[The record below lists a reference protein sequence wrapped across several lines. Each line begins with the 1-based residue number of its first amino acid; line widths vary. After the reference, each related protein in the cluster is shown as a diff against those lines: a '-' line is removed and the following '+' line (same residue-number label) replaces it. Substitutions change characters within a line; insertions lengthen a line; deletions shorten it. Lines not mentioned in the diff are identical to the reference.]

1 MRLAA
6 GKEGGRVPSA
16 RVSVTTALRVA
27 VVVLAVGASYFLLAS
42 RDSDAACND
51 AHERVFSTSGGFAPL
66 AGLEP
71 AIDDLRRECDG
82 ATGLLAAAET
92 VRQASDRR
100 PKLAPLAVEL
110 ARESTEIEPDNYIAW
125 ATLAVALGPLDADAA
140 REALAQAR
148 ELNPRL
154 RTPAPLAP
162 HLEERR

>member
-1 MRLAA
+1 
-6 GKEGGRVPSA
+6 
-16 RVSVTTALRVA
+16 VTTALRLA
-27 VVVLAVGASYFLLAS
+27 VVVVAVGASYVLLAS
-42 RDSDAACND
+42 RESDVACND
-51 AHERVFSTSGGFAPL
+51 AHDRVFSTSGGFEPL

-71 AIDDLRRECDG
+71 AIDDLRRDCDG

-100 PKLAPLAVEL
+100 PNLAPLAVDL

-125 ATLAVALGPLDADAA
+125 ATLAVALGPSDADAA
-140 REALAQAR
+140 RDALAEAR

-162 HLEERR
+162 HLQAQR

>member
-1 MRLAA
+1 
-6 GKEGGRVPSA
+6 
-16 RVSVTTALRVA
+16 VSVTTALRVA
-27 VVVLAVGASYFLLAS
+27 VLVIAVGASYFLLAG
-42 RDSDAACND
+42 RDSDAACDD

-92 VRQASDRR
+92 IRQASERR
-100 PKLAPLAVEL
+100 AQLAPLAVDL

-125 ATLAVALGPLDADAA
+125 ATLAVALGPTDADAA
-140 REALAQAR
+140 REALAHAR

-162 HLEERR
+162 HLEAQR